1 MLAVSAS
8 EPVGILALERG
19 WAIPAV
25 PASVWL
31 EAYERAPETLLGL
44 FPGLLDPDDLDD
56 MLYRLIEIPNSEQ
69 RCQRAARML
78 LQRGS
83 RMEWVI
89 AWNLMRVSR
98 GVWLWLN
105 GVLVRQG
112 VNADTTTLPDWLHAA
127 YTLLYEGKD
136 EKGRIAFESELM
148 MAPRGEHVQ
157 VAVRAQ
163 RRAALAFA
171 AD

>member
-1 MLAVSAS
+1 MPSARS
-8 EPVGILALERG
+8 ADIRITALERS
-19 WAIPAV
+19 WLIPAV

-31 EAYERAPETLLGL
+31 AAFDEAPETLTGL

-56 MLYRLIEIPNSEQ
+56 MLYRLIEIPDSQQ
-69 RCQRAARML
+69 RCQRAARKL
-78 LQRGS
+78 LQYET

-89 AWNLMRVSR
+89 AWNLMRICR
-98 GVWLWLN
+98 GVWLWIN
-105 GVLVRQG
+105 GALLRQG
-112 VNADTTTLPDWLHAA
+112 VNSDELTLPDWLHAA
-127 YTLLYEGKD
+127 YTLIYEGKD

-157 VAVRAQ
+157 VSVRAQ
-163 RRAALAFA
+163 RRAAMAFA

>member
-1 MLAVSAS
+1 M
-8 EPVGILALERG
+8 
-19 WAIPAV
+19 
-25 PASVWL
+25 
-31 EAYERAPETLLGL
+31 

-56 MLYRLIEIPNSEQ
+56 MLYRLIGIPDSEQ
-69 RCQRAARML
+69 RCVRAARKL
-78 LQRGS
+78 LQYET

-89 AWNLMRVSR
+89 AWNLMRICR
-98 GVWLWLN
+98 GVWLWIN

-112 VNADTTTLPDWLHAA
+112 VVADAMTLPDWLHAA

-148 MAPRGEHVQ
+148 MAPRGEHIQ
-157 VAVRAQ
+157 VSVRSQ